1 MKDYKMPY
9 FLLFEADSPCKK
21 KIADD
26 KKEEREKKSHLFP
39 F

>member
-21 KIADD
+21 KIEIWGPKVGKQIGEDWT
-26 KKEEREKKSHLFP
+26 
-39 F
+39 